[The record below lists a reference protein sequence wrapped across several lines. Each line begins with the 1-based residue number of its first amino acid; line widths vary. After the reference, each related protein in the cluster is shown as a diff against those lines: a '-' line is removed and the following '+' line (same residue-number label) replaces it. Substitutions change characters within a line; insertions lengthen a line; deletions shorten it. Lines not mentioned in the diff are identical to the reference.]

1 MMNSKHFSKINE
13 TLYTAE
19 LPNGLRIN
27 VVTKPGFELGSPF
40 LRQITAV
47 RTVGFS

>member
-19 LPNGLRIN
+19 LPNGLRKN
-27 VVTKPGFELGSPF
+27 VVPKPGNEHGYAESAPNY
-40 LRQITAV
+40 RGAP
-47 RTVGFS
+47 RR